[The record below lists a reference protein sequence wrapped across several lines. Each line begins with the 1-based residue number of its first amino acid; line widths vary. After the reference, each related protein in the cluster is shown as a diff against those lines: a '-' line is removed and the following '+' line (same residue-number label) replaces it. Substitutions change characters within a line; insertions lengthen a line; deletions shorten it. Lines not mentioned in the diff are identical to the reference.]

1 MQKDVGRCA
10 VIDRN
15 GTKFAGFF
23 PVVNCAIMP
32 KILEYFVVSNGDIF
46 LLLFPISSHKLS
58 DNNLQQT
65 VIHTIHKVIHRCE
78 TVAVQGFEHFP
89 QSYQQA
95 GNEVCVL

>member
-1 MQKDVGRCA
+1 MGGWA
-10 VIDRN
+10 AIGLN
-15 GTKFAGFF
+15 GAKFAGFF
-23 PVVNCAIMP
+23 PVVNCAIML

-65 VIHTIHKVIHRCE
+65 VIHTIHKVIHRRKTIAAQC
-78 TVAVQGFEHFP
+78 FEHFP